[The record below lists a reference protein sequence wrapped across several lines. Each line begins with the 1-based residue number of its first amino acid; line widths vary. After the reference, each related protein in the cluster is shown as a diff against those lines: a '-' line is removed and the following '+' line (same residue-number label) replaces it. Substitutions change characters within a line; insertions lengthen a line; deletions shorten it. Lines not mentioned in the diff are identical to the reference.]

1 MQLDQ
6 QRHAT
11 QLTGQQRQLSMQAA
25 AQAGQQR
32 QLTGQQQQLHQAA
45 ARQVGPQ
52 SWASAAAQPP
62 SLAALADRPANS
74 IAANLAAGPGYH
86 SGSNDSDE
94 WQAAVASHAQAGR
107 RHAATMGARTSGS
120 GGNGGGSSVS
130 SGSPHHTPPDSL

>member
-6 QRHAT
+6 QRQAT

-62 SLAALADRPANS
+62 SLATLAGGPGGPS
-74 IAANLAAGPGYH
+74 IAANLAASHPVH
-86 SGSNDSDE
+86 NSSNDSDE
-94 WQAAVASHAQAGR
+94 WQTAVASHGRQGR
-107 RHAATMGARTSGS
+107 RHGAGGGHLSGS
-120 GGNGGGSSVS
+120 GGNGGSSVS
-130 SGSPHHTPPDSL
+130 SGSPHPTPPSSL